1 MKRMKDKV
9 VVVTGGSRGIGKCII
24 NKFIEEGSK
33 IVISISTSDIED
45 SYNLK
50 NIQLDVRNGKEI
62 HRVISNIKQEFGRID
77 VLVNNAG
84 IIDDGLIQNIDDHSW
99 NDVIDVNL
107 KGVFNFTKE
116 IAPIMIEQGK
126 GSIVNISSI
135 VGLYGNIG
143 QTNYAA
149 SKSGLIGMSYSWA
162 KEFTRKG
169 ANVRTNVVAPGYIQ
183 TDMLNDV
190 PEKVLD
196 SIRRRTPLKRL
207 GKPEEVANA
216 VLFLASDESSFI
228 NGHVLEV
235 TGGLRL

>member
-24 NKFIEEGSK
+24 NKFIEEGSR
-33 IVISISTSDIED
+33 IVISISTSNIED
-45 SYNLK
+45 SYKLK
-50 NIQLDVRNGKEI
+50 NIQLDVRNGKDI
-62 HRVISNIKQEFGRID
+62 HRVINNIKQEFGRID

-84 IIDDGLIQNIDDHSW
+84 IIDDGLIQNIDDDSW
-99 NDVIDVNL
+99 NNVIDINL
-107 KGVFNFTKE
+107 KGVFNLTKE

-169 ANVRTNVVAPGYIQ
+169 TNVRTNVVAPGYIQ

-190 PEKVLD
+190 PKKVLD
-196 SIRRRTPLKRL
+196 SIKSRTPLKRL